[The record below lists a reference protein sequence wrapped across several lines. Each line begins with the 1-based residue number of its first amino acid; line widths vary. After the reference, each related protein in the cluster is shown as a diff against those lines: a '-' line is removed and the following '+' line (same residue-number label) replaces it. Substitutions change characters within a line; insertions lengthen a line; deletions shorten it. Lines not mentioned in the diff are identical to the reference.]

1 MVDSKDQTQ
10 DVKLSQQYSYPLD
23 HFAGSY
29 SFML

>member
-1 MVDSKDQTQ
+1 MVESKDQTQ
-10 DVKLSQQYSYPLD
+10 DVKLSQQDSY